1 MSPVVL
7 QRAPLPPQPSRQAQL
22 ASSAH
27 GRRYPARPSP
37 SASACQALAVCRV
50 SRHPS
55 SQASM
60 SGDMPFFGK
69 SAQQTKSM
77 LCATCTVLS
86 LGRVLIALR
95 PHAPLFVILEPVP
108 TSILE
113 LTTVGHGLDPIHA
126 RQGILID
133 PLPFAETTNDFDVS
147 PEVRSQV
154 IVNLGPSRL
163 KPRLRHL
170 RTAKAPLR
178 ASALLLALLKPA
190 LGRCNCYR
198 YRWLLRDLRRCR
210 ECGERTVAKQLAEA
224 LAPQP
229 HCAL

>member
-1 MSPVVL
+1 
-7 QRAPLPPQPSRQAQL
+7 
-22 ASSAH
+22 
-27 GRRYPARPSP
+27 
-37 SASACQALAVCRV
+37 
-50 SRHPS
+50 
-55 SQASM
+55 
-60 SGDMPFFGK
+60 
-69 SAQQTKSM
+69 M

-86 LGRVLIALR
+86 LGRVLIALQ

-133 PLPFAETTNDFDVS
+133 LLPFAETTNDFDVS

-190 LGRCNCYR
+190 LEQMQ
-198 YRWLLRDLRRCR
+198 LLPLPMAAARSSPLPRMRGKDGCQAT
-210 ECGERTVAKQLAEA
+210 C
-224 LAPQP
+224 
-229 HCAL
+229 